1 MSRITRT
8 PRIASIGG
16 PASMGVFQVPKK
28 GPNFDIILIETG
40 DFVWENSD

>member
-1 MSRITRT
+1 
-8 PRIASIGG
+8 
-16 PASMGVFQVPKK
+16 MGVFQVPKK